1 MSADSWRPI
10 RGYGAMYE
18 ISEHGRRALLASW
31 RGAAQSVFPHLLQPF
46 VLQANGRKGRALF
59 VKLTDADGKSI
70 DAKVLSLMVD
80 TWMGGKRPGQV
91 PYHKNGDLKDNWVGN
106 IGFTSRKELGRKTG
120 AASGPGAGCKSNAG
134 G

>member
-18 ISEHGRRALLASW
+18 ISDMGDVRSWRW
-31 RGAAQSVFPHLLQPF
+31 RGARRASSPHLLQPF
-46 VLQANGRKGRALF
+46 VRKQGRNGRALF

-91 PYHKNGDLKDNWVGN
+91 PYHKSGDLKDNWGGEHW
-106 IGFTSRKELGRKTG
+106 IYLQEG
-120 AASGPGAGCKSNAG
+120 AGEEDRSGLRPGAGCKSNAG

>member
-18 ISEHGRRALLASW
+18 ISDMGDVRSWRW
-31 RGAAQSVFPHLLQPF
+31 RGARRASSPHLLQPF
-46 VLQANGRKGRALF
+46 VRKQGRKGRALF

-91 PYHKNGDLKDNWVGN
+91 PYHKSGDLRTTGWGTLD
-106 IGFTSRKELGRKTG
+106 LPPGRSWG
-120 AASGPGAGCKSNAG
+120 GRPERPPAGCRLQK
-134 G
+134 